1 MCSFKPSRMHG
12 LPVWPL
18 TSSIFFGGFSE
29 GKRINF
35 ECHLVGVPANEALQ
49 RMTGVWVEVND
60 CITRVAGQKALH
72 TVQRHTRAEI

>member
-1 MCSFKPSRMHG
+1 MGYLFGRS
-12 LPVWPL
+12 LVQ
-18 TSSIFFGGFSE
+18 FFLVDSL

-60 CITRVAGQKALH
+60 CITRVAG
-72 TVQRHTRAEI
+72 